1 MASRPDDWSR
11 VKDIFAHARAMPANA
26 RAAYVV
32 EACSGDESLRHE
44 VESLLAA
51 DKRAEG
57 FLEMN
62 PRLLDGEPTES
73 LEGRCIGA
81 YHIGSLIG
89 AGGMGEVYEGRD
101 TILDRQVA
109 IKVLLPVVA
118 RDSESVSR
126 FRREAQLLAS
136 LNHPHIAQIH
146 GFEHAEDVWAL
157 VMELVPG
164 PTLAQRI
171 AGRASVDPIAATD
184 GASKGAPLPIAE
196 ALGIAAQ
203 IAGALEAAHE
213 QGIIHCD
220 LKPSNI
226 KVRDDGT
233 VKVLDFGLATA
244 LDSQIRR
251 ATGASRS
258 SSGRAG
264 VTHTGAIFGTPAY
277 MSPEQARGQAV
288 DRRADLWALGC
299 ILYEMLTGRQT
310 FEGDSAT
317 DVLEAVENAEPEWT
331 RLPERTPPAIRTLLR
346 RCLGKTRTRRLDSA
360 TAVRLE
366 IDDALAMVSSRV
378 VAPSEQ
384 PPDFSAGHQLTGDVP
399 KRRSLGLLP
408 ALVSAAA
415 LVAVGGIWQL
425 WQRDYFWR
433 NPLAGATVHRLTDFA
448 GEETDAAISPD
459 GKFLAFLSDRDG
471 RFDAW
476 IGQIDTGEFTNV
488 TNGRFQ
494 MMNNPNARMIGF
506 SGDGAQV
513 WFEQLVS
520 ARPLVWTS
528 WIRPLLGG
536 TARRFVE
543 GGLEPTWSPDRS
555 RVLYH
560 TNDLGDPL
568 FVADKDG
575 SNPAKIFVG
584 PPGVHGH
591 YPIWSADGRFVY
603 LVTGSV
609 ATDELDIWRIL
620 LAADHTSPTLE
631 RITSHNARIAN
642 PAWLDDRTLIYSA
655 TAEDGSGDWLYAVDV
670 EHRMPHRVSSG
681 IAEQYMSVAV
691 SNTQPRRLVTTI
703 AVPTAQ
709 LWQIPIA
716 DNIQTETAATRLPV
730 STSRSLSPRFA
741 PTYLAFLS
749 SRGAERQG
757 LWKLEDGE
765 TTEIWRGEDGGV
777 VTPPAISRDGRQIC
791 VSFRKAGRSGLYV
804 MNANGTNVRTLAAG
818 LEVRG
823 AATWSP
829 DDKWVA
835 VAGNRGDGTRIFK
848 VLVDGGPPIQLTNTL
863 SFNPIWSPDGG
874 LILYSEQQRAG
885 QFEVR
890 AMTPEQTPVSIVAL
904 QIVGFSTVT
913 QYRFL
918 PEGDALIV
926 LEGVIGASQNFYK
939 VDFTTGER
947 RQLTD
952 LDGSYVIRSF
962 DVSPD
967 GTRIVFDRWRQHAD
981 IAMMTL
987 AR

>member
-1 MASRPDDWSR
+1 VASRPDDWSR
-11 VKDIFAHARAMPANA
+11 LKDIFAHARALPPDA
-26 RAAYVV
+26 RVAYLREV
-32 EACSGDESLRHE
+32 CCGDESLRHE
-44 VESLLAA
+44 VKSLLAA
-51 DKRAEG
+51 DKRAER
-57 FLEMN
+57 FLESN

-81 YHIGSLIG
+81 YQIGSRIG

-101 TILDRQVA
+101 TILNRQVA
-109 IKVLLPVVA
+109 VKVLLPLIA
-118 RDSESVSR
+118 QDSESVSR

-184 GASKGAPLPIAE
+184 AASKGSPLPIAE

-213 QGIIHCD
+213 QRIIHRD
-220 LKPSNI
+220 LKPSNVKI
-226 KVRDDGT
+226 REDGT

-244 LDSQIRR
+244 LDSQMRR
-251 ATGASRS
+251 DTGASRS
-258 SSGRAG
+258 SPGPADA
-264 VTHTGAIFGTPAY
+264 TQTGALFGTPAY

-288 DRRADLWALGC
+288 DRRTDLWAFGC

-317 DVLEAVENAEPEWT
+317 EVLEAVENAEPEWT
-331 RLPERTPPAIRTLLR
+331 QLPEKTPPAIRTLLR
-346 RCLGKTRTRRLDSA
+346 RCLEKSRARRLDSA

-366 IDDALAMVSSRV
+366 IDDALATVSSRV
-378 VAPSEQ
+378 VARSEQ
-384 PPDFSAGHQLTGDVP
+384 RPDLPAVHQLTGDAP
-399 KRRSLGLLP
+399 KRRTLGMP
-408 ALVSAAA
+408 LVVIAVA
-415 LVAVGGIWQL
+415 LVAGGGIWQL

-433 NPLAGATVHRLTDFA
+433 NPLAGATVHRVTDFA

-459 GKFLAFLSDRDG
+459 GKFLTFLSDRDE

-494 MMNNPNARMIGF
+494 MMNNPNARMVGF

-513 WFEQLVS
+513 WFEQQVS

-536 TARRFVE
+536 TPRRFVE
-543 GGLEPTWSPDRS
+543 GGLEPTWSPDGNS
-555 RVLYH
+555 LIYH
-560 TNDLGDPL
+560 TNDLGDPVFL
-568 FVADKDG
+568 ADKDG
-575 SNPAKIFVG
+575 SNPRRIFVG
-584 PPGVHGH
+584 TPGVHGH
-591 YPIWSADGRFVY
+591 YPTWSPDGRFVY
-603 LVTGSV
+603 LVMGSI
-609 ATDELDIWRIL
+609 ATDELDIWRIPL
-620 LAADHTSPTLE
+620 VANETDATPD
-631 RITSHNARIAN
+631 RITSHNARIADL
-642 PAWLDDRTLIYSA
+642 AWLDDRTLIYSA
-655 TAEDGSGDWLYAVDV
+655 TAEDGSGNWLYAVDV
-670 EHRMPHRVSSG
+670 EHRIPHPVSSG

-691 SNTQPRRLVTTI
+691 SNTPPRRVVTTI

-709 LWQIPIA
+709 LWQVPIA
-716 DNIQTETAATRLPV
+716 DSIQAENAATRLPV
-730 STSRSLSPRFA
+730 SNSRSLSPRFGPA
-741 PTYLAFLS
+741 SLVFLS
-749 SRGAERQG
+749 SKGGADG
-757 LWKLEDGE
+757 LWKFEQEE
-765 TTEIWRGEDGGV
+765 TTEIWRGTNGGV
-777 VTPPAISRDGRQIC
+777 VTPPAISRNGRLIC
-791 VSFRKAGRSGLYV
+791 FSFRKDGRAGLYV
-804 MNANGTNVRTLAAG
+804 MNANGTNVRTLAEG

-829 DDKWVA
+829 DGKWVA
-835 VAGNRGDGTRIFK
+835 VAGNRGDGTRVFK
-848 VLVDGGPPIQLTNTL
+848 VPVEGGAPIELTNTL
-863 SFNPIWSPDGG
+863 SFNPVWSPDGS

-885 QFEVR
+885 QFEVK
-890 AMTPEQTPVSIVAL
+890 ATTPDRTQVPIVAL
-904 QIVGFSTVT
+904 QIVGFSTAT
-913 QYRFL
+913 RYRFV

-926 LEGVIGASQNFYK
+926 LEGVIGASQNFFK
-939 VDFTTGER
+939 VDLATGER

-952 LDGSYVIRSF
+952 LDGSDVIRNW

-967 GTRIVFDRWRQHAD
+967 GTRIVFDRWRQHTD

>member
-32 EACSGDESLRHE
+32 EACSGDESLRQD

-57 FLEMN
+57 FLETN

-73 LEGRCIGA
+73 LEGRSIGA
-81 YHIGSLIG
+81 YQIGSLIG

-101 TILDRQVA
+101 TILNRQVA
-109 IKVLLPVVA
+109 IKVLLPIVA
-118 RDSESVSR
+118 HDSESLTR

-136 LNHPHIAQIH
+136 LNHPHIAQVY
-146 GFEHAEDVWAL
+146 GFEHTDDVWGL

-171 AGRASVDPIAATD
+171 GGRAAVDPITPTD
-184 GASKGAPLPIAE
+184 GARKDAPLPIAE

-203 IAGALEAAHE
+203 IASALEAAHE
-213 QGIIHCD
+213 QGIIHRD

-244 LDSQIRR
+244 LDSRMPR
-251 ATGASRS
+251 EAGATRS
-258 SSGRAG
+258 SPGSGDA
-264 VTHTGAIFGTPAY
+264 TETGAIFGTPVY

-288 DRRADLWALGC
+288 DRRADLWAFGC
-299 ILYEMLTGRQT
+299 ILYEMLTGRRA
-310 FEGDSAT
+310 FEGDGAT

-331 RLPERTPPAIRTLLR
+331 RLPEKTPPAIRTLLR
-346 RCLGKTRTRRLDSA
+346 RCLEKSRARRLDSA

-366 IDDALAMVSSRV
+366 IDDALATVSSRV
-378 VAPSEQ
+378 VAPSER
-384 PPDFSAGHQLTGDVP
+384 PPDFPAVHQLTGDVP
-399 KRRSLGLLP
+399 KQRTLAML
-408 ALVSAAA
+408 AVVIAVTLVTA
-415 LVAVGGIWQL
+415 GGFWQL

-433 NPLAGATVHRLTDFA
+433 NPLAGATVDRLTDFA

-459 GKFLAFLSDRDG
+459 GKFLTFLSDRDG

-476 IGQIDTGEFTNV
+476 ISQIGTGEFTNI

-494 MMNNPNARMIGF
+494 MLNNPNARMVGF
-506 SGDGAQV
+506 SGDGAQL
-513 WFEQLVS
+513 WFEQEVS
-520 ARPLVWTS
+520 ARPFVWTS

-536 TARRFVE
+536 TPRRFVE
-543 GGLEPTWSPDRS
+543 GGLEPTWSPDGS
-555 RVLYH
+555 RVIYH

-568 FVADKDG
+568 FVANRDG
-575 SNPAKIFVG
+575 SNPRKIFVG

-591 YPIWSADGRFVY
+591 YPSWSPNGRFVY
-603 LVTGSV
+603 LVMGNIS
-609 ATDELDIWRIL
+609 TDELDIWRIA
-620 LAADHTSPTLE
+620 LAAGGTGVAPE

-642 PAWLDDRTLIYSA
+642 PTWLDDRTLIYSA

-670 EHRMPHRVSSG
+670 EHRIPHRVSSG
-681 IAEQYMSVAV
+681 ISEQYMSVAV
-691 SNTQPRRLVTTI
+691 SNTQPRRVVTTI

-709 LWQIPIA
+709 LWQVPIA
-716 DNIQTETAATRLPV
+716 GSVQSEHAATRLPV
-730 STSRSLSPRFA
+730 STTRSLSPRFA
-741 PTYLAFLS
+741 PTYLVFLS
-749 SRGAERQG
+749 SNGGADG
-757 LWKLEDGE
+757 LWKLEQGE
-765 TTEIWRGEDGGV
+765 TTEIWRGADGGV
-777 VTPPAISRDGRQIC
+777 VTPPAISRDGSQIC
-791 VSFRKAGRSGLYV
+791 FSFRRGGRAGLYV
-804 MNANGTNVRTLAAG
+804 MNANGTNVRTLAPG

-829 DDKWVA
+829 DGKWVA
-835 VAGNRGDGTRIFK
+835 VAGNRGDGTRVFK
-848 VLVDGGPPIQLTNTL
+848 VPLDGGPPIQLANTL
-863 SFNPIWSPDGG
+863 SVNPVWSPDGR

-885 QFEVR
+885 QFEVKG
-890 AMTPEQTPVSIVAL
+890 MTPDQTPVPIVAL
-904 QIVGFSTVT
+904 QIVGFSTAT
-913 QYRFL
+913 RYRFV
-918 PEGDALIV
+918 PAGDALIV
-926 LEGVIGASQNFYK
+926 LEGVLGASQNFFK
-939 VDFTTGER
+939 VDLAAGKR
-947 RQLTD
+947 HQLTD
-952 LDGSYVIRSF
+952 LDGTYVIRNF